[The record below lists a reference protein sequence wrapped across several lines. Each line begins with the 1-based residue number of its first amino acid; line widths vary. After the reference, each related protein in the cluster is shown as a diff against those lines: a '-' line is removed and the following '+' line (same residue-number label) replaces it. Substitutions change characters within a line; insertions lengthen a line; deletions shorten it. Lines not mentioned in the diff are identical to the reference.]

1 MITAELETAEEHHE
15 RQNVSFSN
23 SNSEF
28 AHKITQRKKLNYM
41 NKPNVLV
48 VEDEELMRSI
58 LRQLLEGEGC
68 RVFTADSAENALE
81 IFSTNEIAV
90 TLTDIKMSKMD
101 GIELLDQIKTIDDE
115 AIVIIMTAYSSVD
128 SAIAALRKGA
138 YDYVTKP
145 FVNEYLLR
153 TIKNAIRTKELFSE
167 NRVLRRELGR
177 RYSFSEIIGKSE
189 TLQSVFLMVEKVA
202 DTNASILIQGESG
215 TGKEL
220 IARSIHFNSQRA
232 NKSFLAVNCGA
243 LPESLLESELFGHTK
258 GAFTG
263 AAADKKGLFR
273 SADGGTLLL
282 DEIGEMPLALQVKLL
297 RALQEQEVTPV
308 GSSVAVKFDTRI
320 IAATNKNLEQAVAE
334 NHFREDLFYRL
345 NVIEINLPPLRER
358 REDIPLL
365 VKHFIAKTAREQ
377 NTIEKLIKQEAM
389 SALVNYNWQGNVRE
403 LQNAIE
409 RAFILSGE
417 EIDLESLPPKIKIN
431 AVSNFEMRDPEGL
444 RPTLEEMERRYILEI
459 LKSVGDDKTDA
470 AAILGIDLST
480 LYRKLKRY
488 EDI

>member
-1 MITAELETAEEHHE
+1 
-15 RQNVSFSN
+15 
-23 SNSEF
+23 
-28 AHKITQRKKLNYM
+28 M
-41 NKPNVLV
+41 NEPNILV

-58 LRQLLEGEGC
+58 LRQLLGVEGC
-68 RVFTADSAENALE
+68 QVFTADSAENALE

-90 TLTDIKMSKMD
+90 TLTDIKMSGMD

-145 FVNEYLLR
+145 FVNEDLLQ

-167 NRVLRRELGR
+167 NRLLRRELGR
-177 RYSFSEIIGKSE
+177 RYSFSEITGKSE
-189 TLQSVFLMVEKVA
+189 ALQSVFLLVEKVA

-308 GSSVAVKFDTRI
+308 G
-320 IAATNKNLEQAVAE
+320 
-334 NHFREDLFYRL
+334 
-345 NVIEINLPPLRER
+345 
-358 REDIPLL
+358 
-365 VKHFIAKTAREQ
+365 
-377 NTIEKLIKQEAM
+377 
-389 SALVNYNWQGNVRE
+389 
-403 LQNAIE
+403 
-409 RAFILSGE
+409 
-417 EIDLESLPPKIKIN
+417 
-431 AVSNFEMRDPEGL
+431 
-444 RPTLEEMERRYILEI
+444 
-459 LKSVGDDKTDA
+459 
-470 AAILGIDLST
+470 
-480 LYRKLKRY
+480 
-488 EDI
+488 

>member
-1 MITAELETAEEHHE
+1 MK
-15 RQNVSFSN
+15 S
-23 SNSEF
+23 
-28 AHKITQRKKLNYM
+28 
-41 NKPNVLV
+41 NVLV

-58 LRQLLEGEGC
+58 LRQLLEDEGY

-81 IFSTNEIAV
+81 IFSAGDISA
-90 TLTDIKMSKMD
+90 TLTDIKMSGMD
-101 GIELLDQIKTIDDE
+101 GLELLDRIKTINDE

-145 FVNEYLLR
+145 FVNEDLLQ

-167 NRVLRRELGR
+167 NRALHRELNKK
-177 RYSFSEIIGKSE
+177 YSFAEIIGKSE
-189 TLQSVFLMVEKVA
+189 ALQSVFRIIEKVA
-202 DTNASILIQGESG
+202 DTNAGILIQGESG

-232 NKSFLAVNCGA
+232 RQPFLAINCGA

-282 DEIGEMPLALQVKLL
+282 DEIGEMPQSLQVKLL
-297 RALQEQEVTPV
+297 RVLQEQEVTPI
-308 GSSVAVKFDTRI
+308 GSSAAVKFDVRI
-320 IAATNKNLEQAVAE
+320 IAATNKNLEKELAE
-334 NHFREDLFYRL
+334 NRFRKDLFYRL

-365 VKHFIAKTAREQ
+365 VKHFAAGIAREQ
-377 NTIEKLIKQEAM
+377 NVLEKPIKPEAM
-389 SALVNYNWQGNVRE
+389 SALVNYIWQGNIRE

-417 EIDLESLPPKIKIN
+417 EIRLENLPPKIKIN
-431 AVSNFEMRDPEGL
+431 LGNNFEMRDPEGL

-459 LKSVGDDKTDA
+459 LKSVGDDKTTA
-470 AAILGIDLST
+470 AEILGIDLST

-488 EDI
+488 EEI